1 MQGFPAKRAV
11 AGLDLGAGAVKAVE
25 WRQGALR
32 GWAFAP
38 IPDDGREAGQAEAA
52 AIRKALREGAPGAGR
67 AVVGLN
73 AGEVLMHRF
82 RLPADLP
89 PVEVEEQARIQAGQA
104 APYPAADTCYD
115 YRAEGAGSQHV
126 NYRMGIA
133 RSAVVKALCR
143 RVEDAGI
150 KVAAVD
156 LMSFAIKRAL
166 GVPSLRS
173 GSWAVLDGGYA
184 ATRLS
189 VYRGGELAFQHSQP
203 FGCRQLA
210 QRLSLALGLTP
221 ADTRKAVED
230 CRATG
235 GAGGAIRESFLED
248 LARHATRALQL
259 YLASARE
266 APLPE
271 RLLVWGGSA
280 LVHGACE
287 TLANALAVPVELAD
301 PMRRLPG
308 GEGAP
313 DYSPA
318 LVGACALALNDHA

>member
-1 MQGFPAKRAV
+1 MV
-11 AGLDLGAGAVKAVE
+11 GLDLGAGAVKAAE

-38 IPDDGREAGQAEAA
+38 VIEGEQEAGHAGAA
-52 AIRKALREGAPGAGR
+52 AIRKALRECAPGAGR

-104 APYPAADTCYD
+104 APYPVAEACYD
-115 YRAEGAGSQHV
+115 YRAEGGGDRHV
-126 NYRMGIA
+126 SYRMGIA
-133 RSAVVKALCR
+133 RSAVVQALCR
-143 RVEDAGI
+143 RVEEAGM

-156 LMSFAIKRAL
+156 LMSFAIRRAL
-166 GVPSLRS
+166 DAPATHGD
-173 GSWAVLDGGYA
+173 GWAILDGGHA

-189 VYRGGELAFQHSQP
+189 VYRNGELAFEHSQP

-210 QRLSLALGLTP
+210 QRMSLALGLTP
-221 ADTRKAVED
+221 ADARKAIED
-230 CRATG
+230 CRAPG
-235 GAGGAIRESFLED
+235 GAAGTIRESFLED

-259 YLASARE
+259 YLGSRQD
-266 APLPE
+266 APVPE

-280 LVHGACE
+280 LLHGACE
-287 TLANALAVPVELAD
+287 TLANALAVPVELAN
-301 PMRRLPG
+301 PMRQLAG
-308 GEGAP
+308 GGKAP
-313 DYSPA
+313 DHSPV
-318 LVGACALALNDHA
+318 LLGAFALALNDHA

>member
-1 MQGFPAKRAV
+1 MQRLLGKRTV

-25 WRQGALR
+25 WRQGALH

-38 IPDDGREAGQAEAA
+38 LPDEGKKAGHAGAA
-52 AIRKALREGAPGAGR
+52 TIRKALREGAPGAGR

-104 APYPAADTCYD
+104 APYPVTDACYD
-115 YRAEGAGSQHV
+115 YRAESVGDQHA

-133 RSAVVKALCR
+133 RSAVVQSLCR
-143 RVEDAGI
+143 QVEEAGI
-150 KVAAVD
+150 QVAAVD
-156 LMSFAIKRAL
+156 LMSFAIERAL
-166 GVPSLRS
+166 AAQSRRK
-173 GSWAVLDGGYA
+173 GSWAVLDGGHA

-189 VYRGGELAFQHSQP
+189 VYRDGELAFEHSQA

-221 ADTRKAVED
+221 ADTRKAIED
-230 CRATG
+230 CRAPG
-235 GAGGAIRESFLED
+235 GAAGTIRESFLED

-259 YLASARE
+259 YLASRRE
-266 APLPE
+266 APMPE
-271 RLLVWGGSA
+271 RLFVWGGSA
-280 LVHGACE
+280 LLHGACE
-287 TLANALAVPVELAD
+287 ALANALAVPAELAD
-301 PMRRLPG
+301 PMRRLAG
-308 GEGAP
+308 GSKTPDCSPVLLGAF
-313 DYSPA
+313 
-318 LVGACALALNDHA
+318 ALALNDHA

>member
-1 MQGFPAKRAV
+1 MKILSGKRAV
-11 AGLDLGAGAVKAVE
+11 VGLDLGAGAVKAVE
-25 WRQGALR
+25 LRQRALR

-38 IPDDGREAGQAEAA
+38 VTDGEQQAGQAGAA
-52 AIRKALREGAPGAGR
+52 AIRQALREGAPGAR
-67 AVVGLN
+67 KAVVGLN

-104 APYPAADTCYD
+104 APYPVAEACYD
-115 YRAEGAGSQHV
+115 YRAEGAGGQHV

-133 RSAVVKALCR
+133 RSAVVQALCR
-143 RVEDAGI
+143 RVEEAGL

-156 LMSFAIKRAL
+156 LMPFAIERAL
-166 GVPSLRS
+166 SAPSPRR

-189 VYRGGELAFQHSQP
+189 VYRDGELAFEHSQP

-221 ADTRKAVED
+221 AETRKAIGD
-230 CRATG
+230 CRAPG
-235 GAGGAIRESFLED
+235 GAAGTIRESFLED

-259 YLASARE
+259 YLASRPE
-266 APLPE
+266 APMPE
-271 RLLVWGGSA
+271 RLFAWGGSA
-280 LVHGACE
+280 LVHKACE
-287 TLANALAVPVELAD
+287 TLANALSVPVELAD
-301 PMRRLPG
+301 PLRRLAGG
-308 GEGAP
+308 GETP
-313 DYSPA
+313 DYSPVLLGA
-318 LVGACALALNDHA
+318 LALALNDHA

>member
-1 MQGFPAKRAV
+1 MQGLSGKRAV

-25 WRQGALR
+25 WRQGAMR

-38 IPDDGREAGQAEAA
+38 LPDDERETGPAGAA

-104 APYPAADTCYD
+104 APYPVADACYD
-115 YRAEGAGSQHV
+115 YRAESAGGPHV
-126 NYRMGIA
+126 SYRMGIA
-133 RSAVVKALCR
+133 RSAVVQALCR
-143 RVEDAGI
+143 RVEEAGM

-156 LMSFAIKRAL
+156 LMSFAIERAL
-166 GVPSLRS
+166 AEPSLRKA
-173 GSWAVLDGGYA
+173 GWAVLDGGYA

-189 VYRGGELAFQHSQP
+189 VYRDGELAFEHSQP

-221 ADTRKAVED
+221 ADTLKAVED
-230 CRATG
+230 CRAPG
-235 GAGGAIRESFLED
+235 GAAGTIRVSFLED

-259 YLASARE
+259 YLASRRE
-266 APLPE
+266 APMPE
-271 RLLVWGGSA
+271 RLFVWGGSA
-280 LVHGACE
+280 LLHGACE
-287 TLANALAVPVELAD
+287 ALANALAVPAELAD
-301 PMRRLPG
+301 PMRRLAG
-308 GEGAP
+308 GQEAP
-313 DYSPA
+313 DYSPV
-318 LVGACALALNDHA
+318 LLGACALALNDHA